1 MNKKNILLAL
11 LLGAFAFTSAQ
22 AGNFKLDNAHTSVG
36 FKVKHLAI
44 SNVPGTFKEYNGK
57 FTFDEKTNSLTGL
70 EVTIQAASVS
80 TNDADRDKHLKAKDF
95 FDVSEFSTITFKV
108 TKASV
113 KKGSVSK
120 VAGELTIKGVTKP
133 IVLDVKYGGSAKD
146 PWGNTHLAFEAETKI
161 NRKDFGLTWN
171 KTLETGGVLVGEEVS
186 IRIEGEAVP
195 EQ

>member
-1 MNKKNILLAL
+1 MNKKNFLLVVLLA
-11 LLGAFAFTSAQ
+11 AFAFTSAQ

-70 EVTIQAASVS
+70 EVTIQVASVS

-95 FDVSEFSTITFKV
+95 FDAGEFSTITFKA
-108 TKASV
+108 TKAAV

-133 IVLDVKYGGSAKD
+133 VVLDVKYGGSAKD

-171 KTLETGGVLVGEEVS
+171 KTLETGGVLVGEEVA
-186 IRIEGEAVP
+186 IRIEGEAIP
-195 EQ
+195 E